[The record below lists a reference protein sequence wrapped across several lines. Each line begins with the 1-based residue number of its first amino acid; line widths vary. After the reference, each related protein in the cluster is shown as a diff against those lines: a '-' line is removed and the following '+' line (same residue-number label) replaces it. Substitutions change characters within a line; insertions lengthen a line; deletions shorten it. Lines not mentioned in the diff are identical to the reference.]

1 MLEPQ
6 LSWLKLA
13 CLSLSYSA
21 KIWQIPKS
29 SSSFR
34 FPALSLNFPDFNFPT
49 FEIFNFLNLQLS
61 KFFSLSAFQIFQ
73 LSMFD
78 CLISNFQGLIV
89 WFPNLPTFKV
99 WFILFDWLF
108 DLIWVLIV
116 RFWSFDLTLQS
127 SSLPNFPTFDC
138 LILTNFDCLIWL
150 SSFLIAGVF

>member
-34 FPALSLNFPDFNFPT
+34 FPALGLNFPDFNFPT

-78 CLISNFQGLIV
+78 YLICSN
-89 WFPNLPTFKV
+89 FPNLPTFNVWLFDFFQLSKV
-99 WFILFDWLF
+99 WLFDWLF
-108 DLIWVLIV
+108 DFQIFQIF
-116 RFWSFDLTLQS
+116 RFSWFD
-127 SSLPNFPTFDC
+127 
-138 LILTNFDCLIWL
+138 FDCLIWL
-150 SSFLIAGVF
+150 SSFLIAGVFRYHP